1 MADVTGTNRPGPKRK
16 PTQLKVLHGD
26 FKKNPQRQNNNEP
39 IPTGEVVAPEG
50 MSQPA
55 KLNWDYLAPIML
67 RARMMTA
74 TDVHMLAEFCE
85 AVVVV
90 KIARVAVMRAATGQI
105 ETLPGAASPYTN
117 YAKAVNVMTNLG
129 GRLGLSPSDRSRLV
143 TVGTE
148 TTEDELIS
156 GL

>member
-1 MADVTGTNRPGPKRK
+1 MADITGNSPGKPRK
-16 PTQLKVLHGD
+16 PTALKVLHGD
-26 FKKNPQRQNNNEP
+26 FKKDPQRQNKNEP
-39 IPTGEVVAPEG
+39 PPTGEPIAPEG
-50 MSQPA
+50 MSAPA
-55 KLNWDYLAPIML
+55 KENWNYLLPHMM
-67 RARMMTA
+67 RARMMSA

-90 KIARVAVMRAATGQI
+90 KIARVAVMRAATGQV

-129 GRLGLSPSDRSRLV
+129 GRLGLSPADRSRLV
-143 TVGTE
+143 MVGTE
-148 TTEDELIS
+148 TERDELIS